1 MAEGLRAVTAAKK
14 HLRQKIADRLKCVS
28 PESIVDQ
35 SNAIADTV
43 RSLPEYK
50 RAKTIGVYMHMEIS
64 HVVPRKSGRNVE
76 VRTDRLIKNA
86 FDDGK
91 QVYLPRIIH
100 SADLSDELQNLFRT
114 AQQSL
119 HNDVESSY
127 FPSRFLKMLKM
138 PDHEAVQ
145 ALVVPNDG
153 THAFTIK
160 EPSHDGA
167 DALETA
173 GLDMI
178 IVPGLVFTTACERI
192 GRGKGFYDN
201 YINLH
206 KLASQGQGR
215 PGPWLVGIGLR
226 EQLVRE
232 SDLVD
237 TTNHSF
243 PCEDH
248 DQQLDILVVDSD
260 IYRRPCR

>member
-1 MAEGLRAVTAAKK
+1 MAEGLRAVAAAKK
-14 HLRQKIADRLKCVS
+14 HLRQKIADRLKYVS
-28 PESIVDQ
+28 QESVLDQ

-43 RSLPEYK
+43 RALPEYK
-50 RAKTIGVYMHMEIS
+50 GAKTIGVYMHMEIS
-64 HVVPRKSGRNVE
+64 HVLPRKSGRNVE
-76 VRTDRLIKNA
+76 VRTDTLIKNA

-100 SADLSDELQNLFRT
+100 SSDLSDDLQNLFRT
-114 AQQSL
+114 AQHRLRS
-119 HNDVESSY
+119 DVESNY

-138 PDHEAVQ
+138 PDYEAVQ
-145 ALVVPNDG
+145 ALVVQNEG

-160 EPSHDGA
+160 EPSHGD

-173 GLDMI
+173 GLDLI

-201 YINLH
+201 YVTLH

-215 PGPWLVGIGLR
+215 RGPWLVGIGLR

-232 SDLVD
+232 NDVVD
-237 TTNHSF
+237 TTVNSF

-248 DQQLDILVVDSD
+248 DQQLDILVVESD